1 MEKLLYLVA
10 KSSGQPAE
18 SFSADLRGRLAD
30 KLVAAGAHKIQVNVV
45 DATVAP
51 GAPLR
56 QIRTSAPFDGFVSF
70 WIDSA
75 FDHKTYEALLAE
87 HVARF
92 AGFAVAESERIP
104 NTTNRVPLGERTPG
118 FSQVCTLQVPPRLT
132 RDAWFDYWQQTHGT
146 LAIETQ
152 DTFRYV
158 QNIVTRR
165 LTWDAPPI
173 AGIIEECFPIGAMT
187 DPHVFYDA
195 INPDGS
201 PNPER
206 LQVNSQR
213 MIESCMKFIDFD
225 KMEVIITS
233 EFVLTDS

>member
-1 MEKLLYLVA
+1 MEKLIYLVTKPA
-10 KSSGQPAE
+10 GQSSEA
-18 SFSADLRGRLAD
+18 FSADLRGALTD
-30 KLVAAGAHKIQVNVV
+30 KLLANGVHKLQINVV

-51 GAPLR
+51 AAPLR
-56 QIRTSAPFDGFVSF
+56 QIRTNSPFDGFVAV

-75 FDHKTYEALLAE
+75 FHHPAIAAILSE

-92 AGFAVAESERIP
+92 AGYVVTESERMP
-104 NTTNRVPLGERTPG
+104 NTTQRVPAGERTPG

-132 RDAWFDYWQQTHGT
+132 YAAWFDYWQQTHGT

-165 LTWDAPPI
+165 LTWDAPVI
-173 AGIIEECFPIGAMT
+173 DGIIEECFPAGAMT

-195 INPDGS
+195 VGS
-201 PNPER
+201 EER
-206 LQVNSQR
+206 LKLNSQR
-213 MIESCMKFIDFD
+213 MLDSCMKFIDFD

-233 EFVLTDS
+233 EFVIKS

>member
-1 MEKLLYLVA
+1 MEKLVYLVT
-10 KSSGQPAE
+10 KPEGQTAE
-18 SFSADLRGRLAD
+18 AFSAMLRGILAE
-30 KLVAAGAHKIQVNVV
+30 KLRAAGAHRIQVNVV
-45 DATVAP
+45 DAHVAA

-56 QIRTSAPFDGFVSF
+56 QIRTNSPFDGFVSL

-75 FDHKTYEALLAE
+75 FNHAPIGALVAE

-92 AGFAVAESERIP
+92 AGYAVAESERMP
-104 NTTNRVPLGERTPG
+104 NATQKVALGERTPG

-132 RDAWFDYWQQTHGT
+132 WDAWFDYWQQTHGT

-173 AGIIEECFPIGAMT
+173 DGIIEECFPIGALT

-195 INPDGS
+195 VNADGS
-201 PNPER
+201 PNEER
-206 LQVNSQR
+206 LQLNSQR
-213 MIESCMKFIDFD
+213 MMESCMKFIDFD
-225 KMEVIITS
+225 KMEVLITS
-233 EFVLTDS
+233 EYVLSGY

>member
-1 MEKLLYLVA
+1 MEKLLYLVT
-10 KSSGQPAE
+10 KSAGQSAE
-18 SFSADLRGRLAD
+18 SFSADLRGVLAE
-30 KLVAAGAHKIQVNVV
+30 KLVAAGARKIQINVV

-51 GAPLR
+51 AAHLR
-56 QIRTSAPFDGFVSF
+56 QIRTNSPFDGFVAF

-75 FDHKTYEALLAE
+75 FHHKTFEPLLAE

-92 AGFAVAESERIP
+92 AGYAVAESERIP
-104 NTTNRVPLGERTPG
+104 NTAQRVAPGERTPG

-132 RDAWFDYWQQTHGT
+132 WDAWFDYWQQTHGT

-158 QNIVTRR
+158 QNIVVRR

-173 AGIIEECFPIGAMT
+173 DGIIEEGFPAGAMT
-187 DPHVFYDA
+187 DPHVFFDA

-201 PNPER
+201 KNAER
-206 LQVNSQR
+206 LALNSQR
-213 MIESCMKFIDFD
+213 MTDSCMKFIDFD

-233 EFVLTDS
+233 EYVLTAS

>member
-1 MEKLLYLVA
+1 VA
-10 KSSGQPAE
+10 
-18 SFSADLRGRLAD
+18 
-30 KLVAAGAHKIQVNVV
+30 
-45 DATVAP
+45 
-51 GAPLR
+51 
-56 QIRTSAPFDGFVSF
+56 F

-75 FDHKTYEALLAE
+75 FHHKTFEPLLAE

-92 AGFAVAESERIP
+92 AGFAVAESERL
-104 NTTNRVPLGERTPG
+104 TNESTLGERTHG
-118 FSQVCTLQVPPRLT
+118 FSQVCTLQIPPRLT

-173 AGIIEECFPIGAMT
+173 AGIIEECFPAGAMT

-195 INPDGS
+195 VNADGT
-201 PNPER
+201 PNAER
-206 LQVNSQR
+206 LALNSQR
-213 MIESCMKFIDFD
+213 MMDSCMKFIDFD
-225 KMEVIITS
+225 KMEVLITS
-233 EFVLTDS
+233 EYVLTNS

>member
-1 MEKLLYLVA
+1 MEKLLYLVTKPA
-10 KSSGQPAE
+10 GASSE
-18 SFSADLRGRLAD
+18 SFSSDLRGSLAE
-30 KLVAAGAHKIQVNVV
+30 KLLANGVHKLQINVV
-45 DATVAP
+45 DAAVAP
-51 GAPLR
+51 AAPLR
-56 QIRTSAPFDGFVSF
+56 QIRTNSPFDGFVAV

-75 FDHKTYEALLAE
+75 FYRAPIEELLAQ

-92 AGFAVAESERIP
+92 AGYVVTESERMP
-104 NTTNRVPLGERTPG
+104 NSTQRVPVGERTPG

-132 RDAWFDYWQQTHGT
+132 YAAWFDYWQQTHGT

-165 LTWDAPPI
+165 LTWDAPI
-173 AGIIEECFPIGAMT
+173 IDGIIEECFPAGAMT

-195 INPDGS
+195 VGS
-201 PNPER
+201 EDR
-206 LQVNSQR
+206 LKLNSQR
-213 MIESCMKFIDFD
+213 MLDSCVKFIDFD

-233 EFVLTDS
+233 EYVIKA